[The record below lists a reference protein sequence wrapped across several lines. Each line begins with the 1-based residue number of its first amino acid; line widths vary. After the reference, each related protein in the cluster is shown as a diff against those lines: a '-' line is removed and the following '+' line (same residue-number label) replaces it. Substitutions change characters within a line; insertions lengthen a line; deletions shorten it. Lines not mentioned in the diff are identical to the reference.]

1 MTAASLSI
9 RDRATCLNHYLPP
22 SERSLPCRPSH
33 RPRVTQMLRLW
44 CAPSGLWGFT
54 LTVRTAFGNLT
65 SFSFAMVVERRA
77 MSKQRLSHWIV
88 DTIKAAYTSQGL
100 ECPLHIRA
108 HSTRAIIKSSRG
120 MYSGYMLRSRLVF
133 SEYLRQVLQAGRS
146 VLSLP
151 SAVGEWL
158 IHILLPLFAGVA
170 ARTVITLRSP
180 L

>member
-1 MTAASLSI
+1 MTAASLSV

-33 RPRVTQMLRLW
+33 RPRVTQMLRLR

-88 DTIKAAYTSQGL
+88 DTIKAAYTTQGL

-120 MYSGYMLRSRLVF
+120 MYIQDICFAAGWSSQNTFARCYKRDVQSLASPVQSVSDWFIFCYLYSR
-133 SEYLRQVLQAGRS
+133 VL
-146 VLSLP
+146 
-151 SAVGEWL
+151 
-158 IHILLPLFAGVA
+158 LLAQ
-170 ARTVITLRSP
+170 
-180 L
+180 